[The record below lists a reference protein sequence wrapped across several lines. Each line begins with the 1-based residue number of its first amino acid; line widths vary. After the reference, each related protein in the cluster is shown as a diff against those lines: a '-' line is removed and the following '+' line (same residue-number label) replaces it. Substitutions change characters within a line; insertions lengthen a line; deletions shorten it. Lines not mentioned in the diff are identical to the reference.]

1 MPIGIKVLGS
11 KHCMYKHICLLGIV
25 LLAATLNSVSVYEQY
40 LKYQYNFTQLY
51 FIHSEKYAQLFA
63 SHDRIMKMI
72 SMRREINKCLIQIIY
87 TPFVV
92 VGTIFGVVERSVT
105 AAERVLI
112 TFEMILQYLIPC
124 VLTLMI
130 VAMLNDLRLKVLR

>member
-1 MPIGIKVLGS
+1 MCRYV
-11 KHCMYKHICLLGIV
+11 CLSGIV
-25 LLAATLNSVSVYEQY
+25 LMLAALYSVNVYEQY

-72 SMRREINKCLIQIIY
+72 GMRREINKCLIQIIY

-124 VLTLMI
+124 MLTLMI
-130 VAMLNDLRLKVLR
+130 VVMLNDFRLKVLR